1 MSYIKDDDIKEYY
14 HLLGLHTIFPTNMV
28 EAWLALR
35 KRKNGIII
43 TNNRLYRALGKLF
56 CMQRISRSCV
66 LSIVEDHYAFMD
78 ALKVLAKKN
87 VPVYFYNRV
96 GINKNG
102 FMYSDLAKQR
112 MQQGLN
118 FPRLVENPQLYKCH
132 LDELLGDNNNQ
143 EYIDDLQKIP
153 QVIKKCNT
161 YCHEDAVGRLV
172 NVVNGK
178 RITLLPP
185 VISEKRLHIYGRCGA
200 FGYAVSDEQNLPNQ
214 IQKLIRKDNIEVINH
229 GLWGGDDKYILHNFF
244 NEIARFNENDIL
256 VFYMMHFDKRVQ
268 VLYEELGMHYK
279 EITAKW
285 HEFEEAKW
293 CFYDKPGHMNE
304 KGYRRAAEIIVD
316 DLRKHKF
323 GKKEIRRDKCECLDA
338 KYLNGYL
345 KNHKDSLFEKS
356 IQEYIQGIVNASPVL
371 DNVKTVGSIVMNC
384 NPFTNGH
391 RYLIEYASKQVDRL
405 YVFVVEEDCSFFK
418 FVDRYEM
425 VKKGTSDL
433 ANVIVIPSGNF
444 IISTLTFPEYFLKD
458 YVKEKNFDVSLD
470 LETFCSLIAKPLNIN
485 VRFAGQEPFDPVT
498 KNYNESMERIL
509 PKYGM
514 KFVEIPRLKV
524 QGREEQINAT
534 KVRCL
539 IKEKNVKELK
549 NYVPDSTLNIIVE
562 RYM

>member
-1 MSYIKDDDIKEYY
+1 MSYINDDDIKEYY

-28 EAWLALR
+28 EACLALR

-96 GINKNG
+96 GIIKNG
-102 FMYSDLAKQR
+102 FVYSDLAKQR

-118 FPRLVENPQLYKCH
+118 FPTLVENPHLYKCH
-132 LDELLGDNNNQ
+132 LDELLGENNNQ

-153 QVIKKCNT
+153 QVVKKGNT
-161 YCHEDAVGRLV
+161 YSHEDAVGGLV

-178 RITLLPP
+178 RITLQPP
-185 VISEKRLHIYGRCGA
+185 EKSEKRLHIYGRCGA

-229 GLWGGDDKYILHNFF
+229 GLWGGEDKYILHNFF
-244 NEIARFNENDIL
+244 NEIVGFNEKDIVL
-256 VFYMMHFDKRVQ
+256 FYMMHFDKRVQ
-268 VLYEELGMHYK
+268 GLYEELGMHYM
-279 EITAKW
+279 EITSKW
-285 HEFEEAKW
+285 HEFNEAKW
-293 CFYDKPGHMNE
+293 CFYDKPGHMNAI
-304 KGYRRAAEIIVD
+304 GYRMAAEIIVD
-316 DLRKHKF
+316 DLRKNKF
-323 GKKEIRRDKCECLDA
+323 GKKNVGSNVYKHLDA
-338 KYLNGYL
+338 NYLNRYL
-345 KNHKDSLFEKS
+345 KSHKDNQFEES
-356 IQEYIQGIVNASPVL
+356 VQEYIQGIVSETPVL
-371 DNVKTVGSIVMNC
+371 DNEKNIGSIVMNC

-405 YVFVVEEDCSFFK
+405 YIFVVEEDRSFFK
-418 FVDRYEM
+418 FADRFEM
-425 VKKGTSDL
+425 VKNGTSDL
-433 ANVIVIPSGNF
+433 ENVIVIPSGNF

-470 LETFCSLIAKPLNIN
+470 LETFCSLIAKPLNIK

-514 KFVEIPRLKV
+514 RFVEIPRLKV